1 MEPTSILGFQKLI
14 NLNIELEKAKP
25 NFELRI
31 RRLKRDW
38 PIVYDM
44 LSGKDN
50 SSFSWDE
57 YRQLVVAKDV
67 VWNSH
72 KKAGQ
77 FRHRSFPYYDQ
88 LTTIY
93 AKDRA
98 IGKNAHTTADIVEEI
113 YAKDVATENIPKERN
128 YHGCE
133 ADVSLDEMDVSTTQ
147 SQPLRPNQ
155 HDSIFFVTTHFSV
168 VSKIVVSKP

>member
-1 MEPTSILGFQKLI
+1 ML
-14 NLNIELEKAKP
+14 KAKP

-31 RRLKRDW
+31 RRLKKDW
-38 PIVYDM
+38 AIVYDM

-50 SSFSWDE
+50 SDFGWDE
-57 YRQLVVAKDV
+57 YRQLVDAKDV

-72 KKAGQ
+72 KEAGQ

-98 IGKNAHTTADIVEEI
+98 IGKNAHTTANIVEEI
-113 YAKDVATENIPKERN
+113 YAEDVAKANIPKERNN

-168 VSKIVVSKP
+168 VSKTMVSKP